1 MGGNYAEHAGVF
13 LVQTLF
19 GLYILAIML
28 RFLLQ
33 WVRADFYNPVSQ
45 FLVKVTNPLLKPL
58 RRMVPGLWGIDLA
71 AVLLMLILQML
82 ELFLVGLM
90 VGQSF
95 RPLGVLVMSIGELL
109 SLTVY
114 VFMIAILIQ
123 VVLSWIQP
131 GGYNPVIGLV
141 NRLAEPLLAPARRII
156 PPISGLDLS
165 PLAVLILLQL
175 TLILLVSPVKD
186 LGRMLAFQ

>member
-19 GLYILAIML
+19 GLYILAVML

-58 RRMVPGLWGIDLA
+58 RRIVPGFWGADLA
-71 AVLLMLILQML
+71 AVLLMLLLQML
-82 ELFLVGLM
+82 QLFLVGIM
-90 VGQSF
+90 VGQTF

-114 VFMIAILIQ
+114 VFMFAILIQ

-131 GGYNPVIGLV
+131 GSYNPVIGLV
-141 NRLAEPLLAPARRII
+141 NRIAEPLLAPARRLI

>member
-13 LVQTLF
+13 LIQTLF

-45 FLVKVTNPLLKPL
+45 FLVKVTNPPLKPL
-58 RRMVPGLWGIDLA
+58 RRLIPGFWGIDLA
-71 AVLLMLILQML
+71 AVVLMLLLQML
-82 ELFLVGLM
+82 ELFLVGVV

-95 RPLGVLVMSIGELL
+95 RPLGVLVMSAGELL
-109 SLTVY
+109 SLAIY
-114 VFMIAILIQ
+114 VFMVAIIIQ
-123 VVLSWIQP
+123 IILSWIQP
-131 GGYNPVIGLV
+131 GAYNPVIGLI
-141 NRLAEPLLAPARRII
+141 NRLSEPLLAPARRLI

-175 TLILLVSPVKD
+175 SLILLVSPIRD

>member
-13 LVQTLF
+13 LIQTLF

-45 FLVKVTNPLLKPL
+45 FLVKVTNPPLKPL
-58 RRMVPGLWGIDLA
+58 RRLIPGFWGIDLA
-71 AVLLMLILQML
+71 AVVLMLLLQML
-82 ELFLVGLM
+82 ELFLVGVV

-95 RPLGVLVMSIGELL
+95 RPLGVLVMSAGELL
-109 SLTVY
+109 SLAIY
-114 VFMIAILIQ
+114 VFMVAIIIQ
-123 VVLSWIQP
+123 IVLSWIQP
-131 GGYNPVIGLV
+131 GAYNPVIGLI
-141 NRLAEPLLAPARRII
+141 NRLSEPLLAPARRLI

-175 TLILLVSPVKD
+175 SLILLVSPIRD

>member
-13 LVQTLF
+13 LIQTLF

-45 FLVKVTNPLLKPL
+45 FLVKVTNPPLKPL
-58 RRMVPGLWGIDLA
+58 RRLIPGFWGIDLA
-71 AVLLMLILQML
+71 AVVLMLLLQML
-82 ELFLVGLM
+82 ELFLVGVV

-95 RPLGVLVMSIGELL
+95 RPLGVLVMSAGELL
-109 SLTVY
+109 SLAIY
-114 VFMIAILIQ
+114 VFMVAIIIQ
-123 VVLSWIQP
+123 IILSWIQP
-131 GGYNPVIGLV
+131 GAYNPVTGLI
-141 NRLAEPLLAPARRII
+141 NRLSEPLLAPARRLI

-175 TLILLVSPVKD
+175 SLILLVSPIRD

>member
-19 GLYILAIML
+19 GLYILAVML

-58 RRMVPGLWGIDLA
+58 RRVVPGFWGMDLA
-71 AVLLMLILQML
+71 AVLLMVLLQML
-82 ELFLVGLM
+82 ELFLVGVM

-95 RPLGVLVMSIGELL
+95 RPLGILVMSIGELL
-109 SLTVY
+109 SLAVY
-114 VFMIAILIQ
+114 VFLFAILIQ

-131 GGYNPVIGLV
+131 VSYNPVLGLV
-141 NRLAEPLLAPARRII
+141 NRLAEPLLAPARRLI

-175 TLILLVSPVKD
+175 TLILLVSPIKD

>member
-71 AVLLMLILQML
+71 AVLLMLFLQML

-95 RPLGVLVMSIGELL
+95 RPPGVLVMSIGELL

-131 GGYNPVIGLV
+131 GGYNPIIGLI
-141 NRLAEPLLAPARRII
+141 NRLTEPLLAPARRII
-156 PPISGLDLS
+156 PPIAGLDLS

>member
-58 RRMVPGLWGIDLA
+58 RRVVPGFWGIDLA
-71 AVLLMLILQML
+71 AILLMLVLQML
-82 ELFLVGLM
+82 ELFLVGVM

-109 SLTVY
+109 TLAVY

-131 GGYNPVIGLV
+131 GSYNPVIGLV
-141 NRLAEPLLAPARRII
+141 NRLSEPLMAPARRII

-165 PLAVLILLQL
+165 PLVVLILLQL
-175 TLILLVSPVKD
+175 TLILLVSPIKD

>member
-13 LVQTLF
+13 LIQTLF

-45 FLVKVTNPLLKPL
+45 FLVKVTNPPLKPL
-58 RRMVPGLWGIDLA
+58 RRLIPGFWGIDLA
-71 AVLLMLILQML
+71 AVVLMLLLQML
-82 ELFLVGLM
+82 ELFLVGVV
-90 VGQSF
+90 VGQNF
-95 RPLGVLVMSIGELL
+95 RPLGVLVMSAGELL
-109 SLTVY
+109 SLAIY
-114 VFMIAILIQ
+114 VFMVAIIIQ
-123 VVLSWIQP
+123 IVLSWIQP
-131 GGYNPVIGLV
+131 GAYNPVIGLI
-141 NRLAEPLLAPARRII
+141 NRLSEPLLAPARRLI

-175 TLILLVSPVKD
+175 SLILLVSPIRDV
-186 LGRMLAFQ
+186 GRMLAFQ

>member
-13 LVQTLF
+13 LIQTLF

-45 FLVKVTNPLLKPL
+45 FLVKITNPLLKPL
-58 RRMVPGLWGIDLA
+58 RRLIPGFWGMDLA
-71 AVLLMLILQML
+71 AIVLMLLLQML
-82 ELFLVGLM
+82 ELFLVGVV
-90 VGQSF
+90 VGQAF
-95 RPLGVLVMSIGELL
+95 KPLGVLLMSAGELL
-109 SLTVY
+109 SLAVY
-114 VFMIAILIQ
+114 VFMFAIIIQ
-123 VVLSWIQP
+123 IILSWIQP
-131 GGYNPVIGLV
+131 GSYNPVIGLV
-141 NRLAEPLLAPARRII
+141 NRIAEPLLAPARRLI

-175 TLILLVSPVKD
+175 TQILLVSPVKD
-186 LGRMLAFQ
+186 FGRMLAFQ